1 MDNINAKEMMRGLNL
16 VKKQANNIMNQTFNS
31 DFMSK
36 LTEEQKAEVKALK
49 KNFKTLS
56 KSDLSLDSEIF
67 KKFKI

>member
-36 LTEEQKAEVKALK
+36 LTEEQKAEVKALR
-49 KNFKTLS
+49 KNFKALS

-67 KKFKI
+67 KKFKV